1 MQSMSLKAKVESD
14 GKLKL
19 QMPKE
24 LANQELDL
32 IIVYQ
37 AVQPKSLDNFHDVV
51 DSFYGCL
58 ADDPIL
64 VEEQNKKEIA

>member
-1 MQSMSLKAKVESD
+1 MQSMSLKVKVGAD
-14 GKLKL
+14 GQLNL
-19 QMPKE
+19 QLPQQ

-32 IIVYQ
+32 VIVYQ
-37 AVQPKSLDNFHDVV
+37 PVKPESLKNLHDVV

-64 VEEQNKKEIA
+64 VEEQNKQEVG